1 MITIEI
7 FYINHLVKRDIDFKL
22 YRMIAKSVHNHIPK
36 QQIEKEI
43 FLEYKTIRKSI
54 NKKAQN
60 NVLNIDKMNP
70 QY

>member
-1 MITIEI
+1 
-7 FYINHLVKRDIDFKL
+7 
-22 YRMIAKSVHNHIPK
+22 MIAKSVHNHIPK